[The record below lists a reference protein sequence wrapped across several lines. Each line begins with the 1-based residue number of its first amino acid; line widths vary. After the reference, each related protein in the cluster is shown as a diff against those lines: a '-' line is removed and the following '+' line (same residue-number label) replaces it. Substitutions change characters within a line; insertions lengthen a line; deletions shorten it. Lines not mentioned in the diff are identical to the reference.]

1 MTNEDHNSISL
12 AMRMVQQEQQPA
24 SPDETVQEHPPEAQ
38 PNSPEPAFPD
48 LQHRAPVK
56 EQRTANELA
65 AMILSDLHQVAGC
78 PRSGVTV
85 TVYGLSPWNSWL
97 HFGAAAGPVHN
108 KQELQDFCT
117 LLTDRLRLRYYV
129 A

>member
-1 MTNEDHNSISL
+1 MTNEDHSLIDL
-12 AMRMVQQEQQPA
+12 AMQIVQQGEQSPP
-24 SPDETVQEHPPEAQ
+24 PDETVQRQPPER
-38 PNSPEPAFPD
+38 PPTPSEPAFPD
-48 LQHRAPVK
+48 LQQQAPAK
-56 EQRTANELA
+56 ELRTASELA
-65 AMILSDLHQVAGC
+65 AMILSDLQQVATC

-97 HFGAAAGPVHN
+97 HFGAAAGAVHN

-117 LLTDRLRLRYYV
+117 LLTDRLRLRYDV

>member
-1 MTNEDHNSISL
+1 MTNEGDSLIDL
-12 AMRMVQQEQQPA
+12 AMQIVQQEKQPA
-24 SPDETVQEHPPEAQ
+24 PPDETVQEHPPEIQ
-38 PNSPEPAFPD
+38 PNSSEPAFPD
-48 LQHRAPVK
+48 LQHRTPVK

-65 AMILSDLHQVAGC
+65 AMILSDLQQVAGC

-97 HFGAAAGPVHN
+97 HFGAAAGAVHN
-108 KQELQDFCT
+108 KRELQDFCT
-117 LLTDRLRLRYYV
+117 LLTDRLRLRYDV

>member
-1 MTNEDHNSISL
+1 MTNEDHSLIDL
-12 AMRMVQQEQQPA
+12 AMQIVQQEK
-24 SPDETVQEHPPEAQ
+24 TVQEHPPEIQ
-38 PNSPEPAFPD
+38 PNLSEPAFPD

-65 AMILSDLHQVAGC
+65 AMILSDLQQVAGC

-97 HFGAAAGPVHN
+97 HFGAAAGAVHN

-117 LLTDRLRLRYYV
+117 LLTDRLRLRYDV

>member
-1 MTNEDHNSISL
+1 MTNEDHSLIDL
-12 AMRMVQQEQQPA
+12 AMQIVQQEKQSAP
-24 SPDETVQEHPPEAQ
+24 PDETVQRQ
-38 PNSPEPAFPD
+38 PHAITPTPSEPAFPD

-65 AMILSDLHQVAGC
+65 AMILNDLQQVAGC
-78 PRSGVTV
+78 PRSAVTV

-97 HFGAAAGPVHN
+97 HFGASAGAVHN

-117 LLTDRLRLRYYV
+117 LLTDRLRLRYDV